1 VSSWRHLR
9 RPWGDYQDAG
19 RKCEVPA
26 LVMWLAANASALGL
40 LGPTGGIDHYKTLRA
55 RVRRA
60 TAVLPPLPRR
70 FWRALAVLGVLYMGA
85 LYLNHQAHACVVLR
99 GYSVYQ
105 DDTGYH
111 LCKVRPWYWF
121 W

>member
-1 VSSWRHLR
+1 MSDWRHLR
-9 RPWGDYQDAG
+9 RPWRDYQEAA
-19 RKCEVPA
+19 RKCDVPP
-26 LVMWLAANASALGL
+26 LVMWLATNASALGM
-40 LGPTGGIDHYKTLRA
+40 GYRGCIRYKALRA
-55 RVRRA
+55 RVRRV

-70 FWRALAVLGVLYMGA
+70 FWRAMAILGVLYMGA
-85 LYLNHQAHACVVLR
+85 LYLNHQANACFVLR